1 MTARLGDQTAGRRHK
16 VWYLGTKRVA
26 NALLPVYEAAFL
38 NVAIGRS

>member
-1 MTARLGDQTAGRRHK
+1 MDVGAGDNLSRP
-16 VWYLGTKRVA
+16 GTKGVA